1 MDEDRAH
8 RVVAALRSRGVL
20 AQVERAGVYQFGVRV
35 RLDGDRVAIWDTDG
49 TASLEAQVMRHGV
62 LVNFVP
68 SIPGS
73 EHFTDEQVVSAIA
86 AADYETPVVTRPAT
100 PRPPG
105 GPPPPAGQARPAG
118 QGGSAASTSQ
128 KGLLRRLLGM

>member
-49 TASLEAQVMRHGV
+49 TASLEAQVMRNGV

-73 EHFTDEQVVSAIA
+73 AHASHCPVHVSLQHTPSAQFPESHSVAFVHASPREDEKVH
-86 AADYETPVVTRPAT
+86 P
-100 PRPPG
+100 
-105 GPPPPAGQARPAG
+105 
-118 QGGSAASTSQ
+118 
-128 KGLLRRLLGM
+128 